1 MGKEFSTKYLVE
13 NGTPQ
18 GSTVSPVL
26 FLVMM
31 NEVFIKV
38 DRSISVALFADD
50 GVMWK
55 KERNVGVK
63 CESQ

>member
-1 MGKEFSTKYLVE
+1 VKKYLVE